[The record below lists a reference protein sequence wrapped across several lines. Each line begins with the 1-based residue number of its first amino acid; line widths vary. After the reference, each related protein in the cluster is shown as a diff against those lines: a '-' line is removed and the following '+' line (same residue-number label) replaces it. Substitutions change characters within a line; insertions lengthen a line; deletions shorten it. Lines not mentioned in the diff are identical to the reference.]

1 VTFSRSNIGSRN
13 NSFLDRNSSI
23 TTKCSVCE
31 KNGNTPNR
39 LKEGDTPIGQADYPD
54 GFKAKN
60 EKAVEKE

>member
-1 VTFSRSNIGSRN
+1 LAVV
-13 NSFLDRNSSI
+13 I
-23 TTKCSVCE
+23 TPSLMAAAAAAAPNACVW